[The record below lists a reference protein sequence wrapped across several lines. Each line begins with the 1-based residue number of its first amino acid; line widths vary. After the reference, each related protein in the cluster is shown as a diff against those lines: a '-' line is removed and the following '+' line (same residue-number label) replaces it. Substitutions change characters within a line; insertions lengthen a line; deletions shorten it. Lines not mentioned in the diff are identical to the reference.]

1 MGDYTGEV
9 PGTHGLCAKVSSD
22 CNNPDIMFY
31 TVSNC
36 EERGHIYEG
45 KDGFLEQIISFKLP
59 VILRFSWNIL
69 IKCSFNNLSVVKKI
83 GNFPG
88 KKI

>member
-1 MGDYTGEV
+1 MSPCPIMGDYTGEV

-45 KDGFLEQIISFKLP
+45 MNDFYCLHFIIFNIIYDTTSKLFFLII
-59 VILRFSWNIL
+59 VRF
-69 IKCSFNNLSVVKKI
+69 
-83 GNFPG
+83 
-88 KKI
+88 

>member
-45 KDGFLEQIISFKLP
+45 RKTYCLFF
-59 VILRFSWNIL
+59 VCFNIYL
-69 IKCSFNNLSVVKKI
+69 KHLTTSN
-83 GNFPG
+83 
-88 KKI
+88 